1 MNTLKDELVGAWKL
15 LSYIEVPIDGLDS
28 LFPLGKTPRGLLIYT
43 TDGYMSVQIAKEG
56 RLPFQSND
64 KLKPDLEEMKDAVQ
78 GYLAFT
84 GKYKV
89 DNKQAIVHYV
99 VSHSLYPNWDHS
111 VMSRHVNLEGDVLY
125 MKSTE
130 PSLSNGHLVN
140 SYMTW
145 QRIGANMDTTSAEHL
160 YEALRSV

>member
-15 LSYIEVPIDGLDS
+15 LSYIEVPIGGIDS
-28 LFPLGKTPRGLLIYT
+28 LFPLGKSPRGLLIYT
-43 TDGYMSVQIAKEG
+43 VDGYMSVQIAKEG
-56 RLPFQSND
+56 RLPFHSND
-64 KLKPDLEEMKDAVQ
+64 KLNPDFEEMKDAVQ

-111 VMSRHVNLEGDVLY
+111 TMSRHVNFEGDVLY
-125 MKSTE
+125 MKSIE
-130 PSLSNGHLVN
+130 PSLSNGQLVN

-145 QRIGANMDTTSAEHL
+145 QRMNASLNATPAEQL
-160 YEALRSV
+160 FEAYHSV

>member
-1 MNTLKDELVGAWKL
+1 MTTLKDELVGAWKL
-15 LSYIEVPIDGLDS
+15 LSYIEVPIGGSDS
-28 LFPLGKTPRGLLIYT
+28 LFPLGKSPRGLLIYAP
-43 TDGYMSVQIAKEG
+43 DGYMSVQIAKEG
-56 RLPFQSND
+56 RLPFKSND
-64 KLKPDLEEMKDAVQ
+64 KLNPDVTEMEAAVK

-89 DNKQAIVHYV
+89 DNKMAIVHYV

-111 VMSRHVNLEGDVLY
+111 VLSRSINFEGDVLY

-130 PSLSNGHLVN
+130 PTLSNGQQVN

-145 QRIGANMDTTSAEHL
+145 QRMSATIEHTNEEQV
-160 YEALRSV
+160 YEAYRTL